1 MAAIAGTSA
10 QAKENTKIGQRDE
23 PSSSKKK
30 GTDAMNT
37 ANATQPAP
45 AASVIGS
52 QSFNIMSVR
61 CSIVKSFFPSFP
73 IRTASLRSFIA
84 FAAVINELTATY
96 RAAITATNTCADVT
110 GIAQNP

>member
-45 AASVIGS
+45 AASVSGA
-52 QSFNIMSVR
+52 NR
-61 CSIVKSFFPSFP
+61 
-73 IRTASLRSFIA
+73 
-84 FAAVINELTATY
+84 LTS
-96 RAAITATNTCADVT
+96 
-110 GIAQNP
+110 